1 MTTVTKQLAHALS
14 EVLQYGLNP
23 GLNPGQYQQ
32 ARLALDAYKESE
44 EFKRDRIDE
53 GIRSASTTANKL
65 DDDMRELLANVSL
78 LTDAEEILLRNARE
92 LIAEAADHLNKII
105 DPEA

>member
-1 MTTVTKQLAHALS
+1 MTAVTKQLAHALS
-14 EVLQYGLNP
+14 EVLQHGLNP
-23 GLNPGQYQQ
+23 AYHQQ

-44 EFKRDRIDE
+44 EFKRERIDE
-53 GIRSASTTANKL
+53 GIRSASTIANNL
-65 DDDMRELLANVSL
+65 DDDMQELLTHVSL